1 MIKVT
6 NLNKYYNRRK
16 SNELHVINNTS
27 LELPETGLVCIL
39 GESGSGKTTLMN
51 TISGLDNFS
60 DGIIEVD
67 GKKIT
72 KFGSKIQEQVR
83 NEKFGYIFQNYY
95 LLMDR
100 TVEYNLQLG
109 LSLYNLSDQEKEE
122 RIDYV
127 LKAVDMWRYKKRQV
141 AHLSGGQQQRVA
153 IARALSKAPE
163 VIFADEPTGNLD
175 EANTLHIM
183 GILKKISRKCLV
195 IVVTHENAIADFFA
209 DRIIRISDGKIE
221 EDIRKEG
228 QGIYEYVDDG
238 NLYLK
243 EYPERIL
250 KKDQVELAVYE
261 RGDEQKIKL
270 QLVYEQGK
278 LYLSGGDNRNIEFL
292 TNESEKKVIDSTR
305 PIAQKKDVE
314 NIAFELESL
323 DGTKKAKMKFSEIME
338 NAAGNLKNLGKKRI
352 FPSVALFVIAVLIT
366 LSVQQILSGFYVDK
380 QEAATADSHYYK
392 ISAATNKILSSD
404 DYRKYFGIA
413 TEELQKAGY
422 KPEVIPATKLF
433 YKYEG
438 FAQLE
443 NTSYAL
449 ENYSFVSL
457 DRLSEKDLVYG
468 EMPKEE
474 TEIVLD
480 EWLVENFRNSSMELA
495 SIITDV
501 SQVIGSKINT
511 DQGIELTVT
520 GVSRTNQPDIYADS
534 NLMLMLTREYYT
546 FKTEE
551 AVQKEYPDYQP
562 KNLSVTENGMVEVLV
577 SQNTL
582 KERYSNDLGDK
593 YGQLA
598 HLKSM
603 IRDRQGRIEEAKGYG
618 ASDED
623 LKWFYQDLEDMEDA
637 LEEEEERLGMTF
649 DRYSELMNS
658 DTEWCSYSYS
668 DVLTGNTLYTVKGY
682 YTEDLGVD
690 FVVSEEAV
698 AYFEK
703 ALLDNNKRCYIY
715 TDFTDAQEGK
725 KKIESIFSDEVK
737 ENLSITVE
745 NEAEDA
751 FFKVREANKAEL
763 EQRILLILA
772 IFLISLIILYFIMK
786 SKTIARIQDMGV
798 YRMLG
803 ISKGNIYA
811 MFAWENILLSS
822 ETSLIAVLITVL
834 VIKQISGIK
843 SLGLTLIF
851 PWYAVAGTILL
862 LYVLNILIG
871 LLPVRRLLKLPPAQL
886 AAKYD
891 I

>member
-221 EDIRKEG
+221 EDIQKEG

-270 QLVYEQGK
+270 QLVYDQGK
-278 LYLSGGDNRNIEFL
+278 LYLSGGDSRNIEFL

-323 DGTKKAKMKFSEIME
+323 DGTKKAKMKFAEIME
-338 NAAGNLKNLGKKRI
+338 NASGNL
-352 FPSVALFVIAVLIT
+352 
-366 LSVQQILSGFYVDK
+366 
-380 QEAATADSHYYK
+380 
-392 ISAATNKILSSD
+392 
-404 DYRKYFGIA
+404 
-413 TEELQKAGY
+413 
-422 KPEVIPATKLF
+422 
-433 YKYEG
+433 
-438 FAQLE
+438 
-443 NTSYAL
+443 
-449 ENYSFVSL
+449 
-457 DRLSEKDLVYG
+457 
-468 EMPKEE
+468 
-474 TEIVLD
+474 
-480 EWLVENFRNSSMELA
+480 
-495 SIITDV
+495 
-501 SQVIGSKINT
+501 
-511 DQGIELTVT
+511 
-520 GVSRTNQPDIYADS
+520 
-534 NLMLMLTREYYT
+534 
-546 FKTEE
+546 
-551 AVQKEYPDYQP
+551 
-562 KNLSVTENGMVEVLV
+562 
-577 SQNTL
+577 
-582 KERYSNDLGDK
+582 
-593 YGQLA
+593 
-598 HLKSM
+598 
-603 IRDRQGRIEEAKGYG
+603 
-618 ASDED
+618 
-623 LKWFYQDLEDMEDA
+623 
-637 LEEEEERLGMTF
+637 
-649 DRYSELMNS
+649 
-658 DTEWCSYSYS
+658 
-668 DVLTGNTLYTVKGY
+668 
-682 YTEDLGVD
+682 
-690 FVVSEEAV
+690 
-698 AYFEK
+698 
-703 ALLDNNKRCYIY
+703 
-715 TDFTDAQEGK
+715 
-725 KKIESIFSDEVK
+725 
-737 ENLSITVE
+737 
-745 NEAEDA
+745 
-751 FFKVREANKAEL
+751 
-763 EQRILLILA
+763 
-772 IFLISLIILYFIMK
+772 
-786 SKTIARIQDMGV
+786 
-798 YRMLG
+798 
-803 ISKGNIYA
+803 
-811 MFAWENILLSS
+811 
-822 ETSLIAVLITVL
+822 
-834 VIKQISGIK
+834 
-843 SLGLTLIF
+843 
-851 PWYAVAGTILL
+851 
-862 LYVLNILIG
+862 
-871 LLPVRRLLKLPPAQL
+871 
-886 AAKYD
+886 
-891 I
+891 

>member
-1 MIKVT
+1 
-6 NLNKYYNRRK
+6 
-16 SNELHVINNTS
+16 
-27 LELPETGLVCIL
+27 
-39 GESGSGKTTLMN
+39 
-51 TISGLDNFS
+51 
-60 DGIIEVD
+60 
-67 GKKIT
+67 
-72 KFGSKIQEQVR
+72 
-83 NEKFGYIFQNYY
+83 
-95 LLMDR
+95 
-100 TVEYNLQLG
+100 
-109 LSLYNLSDQEKEE
+109 
-122 RIDYV
+122 
-127 LKAVDMWRYKKRQV
+127 
-141 AHLSGGQQQRVA
+141 
-153 IARALSKAPE
+153 
-163 VIFADEPTGNLD
+163 
-175 EANTLHIM
+175 
-183 GILKKISRKCLV
+183 
-195 IVVTHENAIADFFA
+195 
-209 DRIIRISDGKIE
+209 
-221 EDIRKEG
+221 
-228 QGIYEYVDDG
+228 
-238 NLYLK
+238 
-243 EYPERIL
+243 
-250 KKDQVELAVYE
+250 
-261 RGDEQKIKL
+261 
-270 QLVYEQGK
+270 
-278 LYLSGGDNRNIEFL
+278 
-292 TNESEKKVIDSTR
+292 
-305 PIAQKKDVE
+305 
-314 NIAFELESL
+314 
-323 DGTKKAKMKFSEIME
+323 
-338 NAAGNLKNLGKKRI
+338 
-352 FPSVALFVIAVLIT
+352 
-366 LSVQQILSGFYVDK
+366 
-380 QEAATADSHYYK
+380 
-392 ISAATNKILSSD
+392 
-404 DYRKYFGIA
+404 
-413 TEELQKAGY
+413 
-422 KPEVIPATKLF
+422 
-433 YKYEG
+433 
-438 FAQLE
+438 
-443 NTSYAL
+443 
-449 ENYSFVSL
+449 
-457 DRLSEKDLVYG
+457 
-468 EMPKEE
+468 
-474 TEIVLD
+474 
-480 EWLVENFRNSSMELA
+480 
-495 SIITDV
+495 
-501 SQVIGSKINT
+501 
-511 DQGIELTVT
+511 
-520 GVSRTNQPDIYADS
+520 
-534 NLMLMLTREYYT
+534 
-546 FKTEE
+546 
-551 AVQKEYPDYQP
+551 
-562 KNLSVTENGMVEVLV
+562 MVEVLV

-603 IRDRQGRIEEAKGYG
+603 IRDRQSRIEEAKGYG

-703 ALLDNNKRCYIY
+703 ALLDNNKKCYIY

-751 FFKVREANKAEL
+751 FFRVREANKAEL